1 MHRFTSLFLMICLFD
16 LILADKLK
24 SCDVKHD
31 GLEVCYLNK
40 EGYKGPLFNS
50 SRMTL
55 KPTFTL
61 RAVTEIN
68 ENENSISIQAD
79 LWSYWKDP
87 GLGLSNNSTE

>member
-1 MHRFTSLFLMICLFD
+1 MVCLFD
-16 LILADKLK
+16 LILADQLE
-24 SCDVKHD
+24 SCDGKND
-31 GLEVCYLNK
+31 KAEVCYLNK
-40 EGYKGPLFNS
+40 EGYKGPLYNS
-50 SRMTL
+50 SQTTI